1 MYGSA
6 DCCKAICKDM
16 MNKTPHLLICIS
28 GHGYGHAAQVSPVLN
43 VLHQLVPRLSFSLR
57 TTLAEA
63 HLRRLI
69 TSEFHYIAENTD
81 FGMHMLTALDVDV
94 SASMEAYREFHAD
107 WPARVR
113 AEAVTIAE
121 LAPDLVLSDV
131 AYLPLAG
138 AAVLGIPSVAMC
150 SLNWADIFRYFCHK
164 TSGADLI
171 VQQIE
176 HAYAQSKAFLCLQ
189 PSMPMS
195 WLSNRMSIG
204 PVACRASNQREEI
217 NQRLGISADY
227 QLVLVSMGGIAMRMP
242 VENWPILPNVRWL
255 IQADWLVGCQRE
267 DMSAFDTLGTSFSDL
282 LASCDVLLTK
292 PGYGAFVEAACHGVR
307 VLYVE
312 RGEWPEQEYLIQ
324 WLEKNGCC
332 EKLDAAQAISGDFR
346 FELEQILVL
355 PKPAAIEP
363 AGDMEAAKYI
373 ASLL

>member
-1 MYGSA
+1 
-6 DCCKAICKDM
+6 M
-16 MNKTPHLLICIS
+16 MNKTPHLLVCIS
-28 GHGYGHAAQVSPVLN
+28 GHGYGHAAQVAPVLN
-43 VLHQLVPRLSFSLR
+43 ILHQLVPRLRLTLR
-57 TTLAEA
+57 TTIAEA

-69 TSEFHYIAENTD
+69 TPEFHYIAESTD
-81 FGMHMLTALDVDV
+81 FGMRMLSALDVDV
-94 SASMEAYREFHAD
+94 AASMLAYREFHAD
-107 WPARVR
+107 WQGRVE
-113 AEAVTIAE
+113 AEAATIAE

-138 AAVLGIPSVAMC
+138 AAALGIPSVAMC
-150 SLNWADIFRYFCHK
+150 SLNWADIFRHFCHK
-164 TSGADLI
+164 ESGADLI

-176 HAYAQSKAFLCLQ
+176 NAYAQSKAFLCLQ

-204 PVACRASNQREEI
+204 PVAGRASSRRQEI
-217 NQRLGISADY
+217 NQRLGISAEH

-242 VENWPILPNVRWL
+242 VEHWPVMPNVRWL
-255 IQADWLVGCQRE
+255 MQADWLADRQRE
-267 DMSAFDTLGTSFSDL
+267 DMSAFDTLGISFSEL

-292 PGYGAFVEAACHGVR
+292 PGYGAFAEAGCHGIR

-324 WLEKNGCC
+324 WLQHNGCC
-332 EKLDAAQAISGDFR
+332 QKLSAAQAQSGDFGL
-346 FELEQILVL
+346 ELERILAQ

-363 AGDMEAAKYI
+363 TGNMQAAEYI